1 MLRLILLEF
10 GNKGH
15 NMSEI
20 RHLYLDGQLIH
31 TERDF
36 HNLISPLLDF
46 GPYYGNN
53 LNALWDML
61 SSGVG
66 ENTVLHWANSDLARA
81 RLGETFNTIVSLFEE
96 AKNSLLAIRPGN
108 VLTLLLE

>member
-1 MLRLILLEF
+1 MP
-10 GNKGH
+10 
-15 NMSEI
+15 EI
-20 RHLYLDGQLIH
+20 RHLYLDGQLIQ

-61 SSGVG
+61 STGIG
-66 ENTVLHWANSDLARA
+66 EGTVLHWEHSALARA
-81 RLGETFNTIVSLFEE
+81 RLGETFNTIISLFEE

-108 VLTLLLE
+108 ALTLLLE